1 MSNTTSPPKV
11 VEDYEKSVSVL
22 GDMVSK
28 EEERLQD
35 KKKNVDTALFT
46 QNRMIEFN
54 ENLKKR
60 YAAYNG
66 IFIIVVIAL
75 VLIFVLFL
83 LARIFPF
90 IPTVI
95 ATSIIVAIAIIVV
108 FYKYHDILSRWN
120 MNYDVYNL
128 LPPAD
133 IEKHKEIPIIASS
146 NGSDISGASSGQC
159 VGNSCCSADTV
170 FQNNLC
176 VPKSSAPSALPASLA
191 SASPSVSPTALLM
204 SNISANPAAVQPNVI
219 TQIGYEAFSKTVQ
232 PFSNM
237 SFTNMSAT
245 EFNKYSKYQ

>member
-1 MSNTTSPPKV
+1 MSMSNTTPPPKV

-22 GDMVSK
+22 GDMVAK
-28 EEERLQD
+28 EEERSQE
-35 KKKNVDTALFT
+35 KKKNVDTAVFT

-66 IFIIVVIAL
+66 IFTIVVIAL
-75 VLIFVLFL
+75 VLIFILFL

-95 ATSIIVAIAIIVV
+95 ATAIIVSIAIIVV
-108 FYKYHDILSRWN
+108 FYKYYDILSRWN

-133 IEKHKEIPIIASS
+133 IEKHNGIPIVASM
-146 NGSDISGASSGQC
+146 NGSDISGASSAQC
-159 VGNSCCSADTV
+159 VGNSCCSVDTI

-176 VPKSSAPSALPASLA
+176 VPKSSPIMAPVSAVPA
-191 SASPSVSPTALLM
+191 P
-204 SNISANPAAVQPNVI
+204 NAN
-219 TQIGYEAFSKTVQ
+219 TQIGSQAFAQIGSVQ
-232 PFSNM
+232 PFS
-237 SFTNMSAT
+237 NMSAT